1 MRCTIVGVGATGA
14 RVARQLA
21 SDTELGLDELRLVDP
36 DRARVASVADSIGE
50 PAIVGGAAYDPAVPA
65 DVVVLAGPA
74 GRHRLQ
80 AELALGAGADV
91 VSVADSVEDVRA
103 LLELDPVAAAH
114 GRRVIVGAGFS
125 PCLSCLLARHAATTL
140 DGVDEIHVAMTGT
153 GGPECARQRH
163 RALAGGAVD
172 YREGA
177 WVQRRGRTG
186 RELCWFPD
194 PVGAVDCYRASLPEA
209 HLLVPAFPGVSRV
222 TARMSA
228 TRRDRLTAL
237 LPMMRPPH
245 AEGGPGAVR
254 VELRGRRGSERHV
267 VLLGAMH
274 HPAVAAGAVAA
285 ATVRFVAD
293 GDVGRPGAHGLA
305 SIDDPLPIL
314 RELERRGIIGAVF
327 EGS

>member
-1 MRCTIVGVGATGA
+1 MRIAVVGVGATGA
-14 RVARQLA
+14 RVARQLVA
-21 SDTELGLDELRLVDP
+21 APEVTEVRLIDP
-36 DRARVASVADSIGE
+36 DRDRLRSVAKSLGD
-50 PAIVGGAAYDPAVPA
+50 PAVVGGPSYDPAVEV
-65 DVVVLAGPA
+65 DLVVLASPP

-91 VSVADSVEDVRA
+91 VSTADSVEDVRA
-103 LLELDPVAAAH
+103 LLELDEVATER
-114 GRRVIVGAGFS
+114 GRRIVVGAGFS
-125 PCLSCLLARHAATTL
+125 PGLTCLLARHAAGTL
-140 DGVDEIHVAMTGT
+140 DVIDEIHVAKTGT
-153 GGPECARQRH
+153 GGPTCARQHH

-194 PVGAVDCYRASLPEA
+194 PVGAVDCYRASLPEV

-237 LPMMRPPH
+237 LPMMRRPH
-245 AEGGPGAVR
+245 AEGGPGALR
-254 VELRGRRGSERHV
+254 VEVRGRRGKERHV
-267 VLLGAMH
+267 MLLGAMD

-285 ATVRFVAD
+285 VVAISLRD
-293 GDVGRPGAHGLA
+293 ADTFAPGARGLA
-305 SIDDPLPIL
+305 DLDDPVPVL
-314 RELERRGIIGAVF
+314 RALERRGVSCAVF
-327 EGS
+327 EGT

>member
-21 SDTELGLDELRLVDP
+21 ADSDIDELRLVDP
-36 DRARVASVADSIGE
+36 DRDRSSSVARSIGD
-50 PAIVGGAAYDPAVPA
+50 PAVAGATAYDPAIPA
-65 DVVVLAGPA
+65 DVVVLAGPP

-103 LLELDPVAAAH
+103 LLELDAVAARH
-114 GRRVIVGAGFS
+114 DRRVIVGAGFS
-125 PCLSCLLARHAATTL
+125 PGLSCLLARHAATTL
-140 DGVDEIHVAMTGT
+140 DGVDEIHVAKTGT
-153 GGPECARQRH
+153 GGPACARQRH

-194 PVGAVDCYRASLPEA
+194 PVGAVDCYRASLPEV

-222 TARMSA
+222 TARISA

-254 VELRGRRGSERHV
+254 VEIRGRRGSERNV
-267 VLLGAMH
+267 VLLGAMD

-285 ATVRFVAD
+285 VAVRFVRD
-293 GDVGRPGAHGLA
+293 GALGEPGARGLA
-305 SIDDPLPIL
+305 SIDDPLPML
-314 RELERRGIIGAVF
+314 RDLERRGVIAAVF